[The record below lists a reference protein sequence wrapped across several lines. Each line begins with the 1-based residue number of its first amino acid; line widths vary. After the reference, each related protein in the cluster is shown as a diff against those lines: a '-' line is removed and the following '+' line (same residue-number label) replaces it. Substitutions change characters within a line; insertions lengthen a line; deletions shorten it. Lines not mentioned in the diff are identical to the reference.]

1 MEETQIIATEDK
13 NNPDYS
19 EILDQLYRTH
29 QLNEEQSFDKINMTE
44 WIWPKNVYL
53 TEKITPTNMN
63 VGTWPKKYDN
73 NEHERLNMTE
83 IK

>member
-44 WIWPKNVYL
+44 KCVLDRKDHTDEHERWNL
-53 TEKITPTNMN
+53 TEK
-63 VGTWPKKYDN
+63 V
-73 NEHERLNMTE
+73 
-83 IK
+83 

>member
-44 WIWPKNVYL
+44 KCVL
-53 TEKITPTNMN
+53 DRKDHT
-63 VGTWPKKYDN
+63 D
-73 NEHERLNMTE
+73 EHERWNLTE
-83 IK
+83 IV